1 MTIRVALHHKTH
13 YKFDR
18 DVTLSPHEV
27 RLRPAAHARTP
38 IESYSLTVKP
48 EKHFLNWQQD
58 PYGNWLA
65 RLVFPEKANE
75 LCIEVDLVADM
86 TVINPFDFFM
96 ESYAEQFP
104 FQYTNDN
111 RRELAAY
118 LEVELQG
125 KLLTAWIADAK
136 TKFLSKPINTI
147 DFLVALNAKLQQD
160 ISYLIRMEPGVQ
172 APEVTLERAQGSCRD
187 TGWLLVQILRHFGI
201 AARFAS
207 GYLIQLTADQKALD
221 GPSGT
226 DKDFTDLHA
235 WCEAYLPGAGWIGL
249 DPTSGLLAGEGHIP
263 LACTAIPSSAAP
275 VSGFTDQCEST
286 LDFSMTVTRIHEDP
300 RVTKPFNDDQ
310 WQHILALGEQVD
322 RELVEGDVRL
332 TMGGEPT
339 FVSID
344 DMEGAEWNY
353 TAHSAKKL
361 ELATTLFLRT
371 QAKFAPGGLLHF
383 GQGKWYPGE
392 PLPRWALSCYWR
404 PDGVALWS
412 DKRLVAT
419 EATVKITHIA
429 AITKTFAQTLAK
441 NLSLHTDYAMPAYE
455 SVWRTIRDESK
466 LPINIDPASPDL
478 KDPATRAAITE
489 HLLKQLQGGIGE
501 ATGYVLPIKAVPRKK
516 ANDATE
522 WASSLWPLATN
533 HLYLVEGD
541 SPVGF
546 RLPLNSLPWVAPADM
561 AIIIPGDP
569 FETRKALSNENE
581 REALSAKMKAGASVE
596 KPRPDKAKL
605 KKGESAKDVVRTA
618 LCVEVRNGILHV
630 FFPPLTL
637 LEDYLA
643 LVAAVEETA
652 RETATPVRIEG
663 YTPPADD
670 RLKKFAVT
678 PDPGVIEFNIHPSTS
693 WRELVTN
700 TKTLYEEARLSRLA
714 TEKFMLDGKHTGTGG
729 GNHVTVGGVTPA
741 DSPMLRRPDLLRS
754 LITYWQ
760 NHPALSYLFSGTFIG
775 PTSQSPRVDEARAD
789 TLYELEIAFEQMDE
803 KLTSGK
809 ESEYPWLADRIL
821 RNFLV
826 DLTGNTH
833 RAEFSIDKLYSPDGP
848 TGRLGLL
855 EFRAFE
861 MPPHAEMSLTQTL
874 LLRALIARFWKTP
887 YKAKLIRWGTELHD
901 RFMLPYF
908 VAQDMKAV
916 VDDLNAAGYGFRLE
930 WFAPFIEFRFP
941 RFGTVAYQGVEM
953 ELRQAIEPWHVL
965 GEEMAGTSTARYVDS
980 SLERMQVKVSG
991 MVQQRHVVTC
1001 NGRVVPLT
1009 PTGTPGEF
1017 VAGVRYRAWA
1027 PPSALH
1033 PTIGVHAPLVFDI
1046 VDIWSARSV
1055 GGCTYHVTHPG
1066 GRNYD
1071 TFPVNANEA
1080 EARRVARFQK
1090 IGHTP
1095 GPMDVKSEGR
1105 NPAFP
1110 FTLDLRRAPDFD
1122 GAQLMPKRLHEGQQ

>member
-18 DVTLSPHEV
+18 AVNLSPHEV

-38 IESYSLTVKP
+38 IESYSLKVRP

-65 RLVFPEKANE
+65 RLVFPEKTTE
-75 LCIEVDLVADM
+75 LSIEVDLVADM
-86 TVINPFDFFM
+86 TVINPFDFFL
-96 ESYAEQFP
+96 EAYAEAYP
-104 FQYTNDN
+104 FQYTKDN
-111 RRELAAY
+111 QRELTAY
-118 LEVELQG
+118 LEVEPAGPRLTQWLQSARSE
-125 KLLTAWIADAK
+125 LLG
-136 TKFLSKPINTI
+136 KPINTI
-147 DFLVALNAKLQQD
+147 DFLVALNAKLQRD

-172 APEVTLERAQGSCRD
+172 TPEETLQRAQGSCRD
-187 TGWLLVQILRHFGI
+187 SGWLLVQICRHFGI

-226 DKDFTDLHA
+226 ERDFTDLHA

-275 VSGFTDQCEST
+275 VSGFTDICEST
-286 LDFSMTVTRIHEDP
+286 LDFEMTVTRIHEDP
-300 RVTKPFNDDQ
+300 RVTKPFVDRE
-310 WQHILALGEQVD
+310 WEHVLALGDQVD
-322 RELVEGDVRL
+322 RELEAHDVRL

-344 DMEGAEWNY
+344 DMEGPEWNY
-353 TAHSAKKL
+353 TAHSPKKL
-361 ELATTLFLRT
+361 ELATVLFGRMQQKL
-371 QAKFAPGGLLHF
+371 APGGLLHF

-404 PDGVALWS
+404 PDGKAVWHDTA
-412 DKRLVAT
+412 LVAT
-419 EATVKITHIA
+419 TATEHTKDISKKFACALAEA
-429 AITKTFAQTLAK
+429 LA
-441 NLSLHTDYAMPAYE
+441 LHPDYAMPAYE
-455 SVWRTIRDESK
+455 SIWRTIRDESQ
-466 LPINIDPASPDL
+466 LPINIDPSAPEL
-478 KDPATRAAITE
+478 KDAKSRQSIAE
-489 HLLKQLQGGIGE
+489 KLLKQLEGAIGE
-501 ATGYVLPIKAVPRKK
+501 PVGYVLPIKAIERKN
-516 ANDATE
+516 ASASTT
-522 WASSLWPLATN
+522 WASSLWPLATK

-546 RLPLNSLPWVAPADM
+546 RLPLNSLPWVAPEDM
-561 AIIIPGDP
+561 EIIIPGDP
-569 FETRKALSNENE
+569 FEARAALSNDNE
-581 REALSAKMKAGASVE
+581 REALSAKMRAGASTK
-596 KPRPDKAKL
+596 KPTKAEL
-605 KKGESAKDVVRTA
+605 KKNQSAKEIVRTA
-618 LCVEVRNGILHV
+618 LCVEVRNGMLHV
-630 FFPPLTL
+630 FMPPLAL

-643 LVAAVEETA
+643 LVSAVEVTA
-652 RETATPVRIEG
+652 AALKTPVRIEG

-693 WRELVTN
+693 WRELVAN
-700 TKTLYEEARLSRLA
+700 TKTLYEEARLSRLG

-741 DSPMLRRPDLLRS
+741 DSPLLRRPDLLRS

-775 PTSQSPRVDEARAD
+775 PTSQSPRVDEARSD
-789 TLYELEIAFEQMDE
+789 TLYELEIAFQQLEE
-803 KLTSGK
+803 KLASGK
-809 ESEYPWLADRIL
+809 ESEFPWLADRIL

-887 YKAKLIRWGTELHD
+887 YKAKLVRWGTELHD

-908 VAQDMKAV
+908 VVQDLRAV
-916 VDDLNAAGYGFRLE
+916 VDDLNEAGYAFKLE
-930 WFAPFIEFRFP
+930 WFAPFVEFRFP

-965 GEEMAGTSTARYVDS
+965 GEEMAGSGTARYVDS
-980 SLERMQVKVSG
+980 SVERMQVKVSG
-991 MVQQRHVVTC
+991 MLLQRHVVTC

-1033 PTIGVHAPLVFDI
+1033 PTIGVHAPLVFDL
-1046 VDIWSARSV
+1046 VDTWSARSV
-1055 GGCTYHVTHPG
+1055 GGCTYHVSHPG
-1066 GRNYD
+1066 GRNYA

-1080 EARRVARFQK
+1080 EARRVARFQN

-1095 GPMDVKSEGR
+1095 GPITVRSEGR

-1110 FTLDLRRAPDFD
+1110 FTLDLRRAPDYD
-1122 GAQLMPKRLHEGQQ
+1122 SAQLMPKRGGDDGRGPAEQ

>member
-13 YKFDR
+13 YIFDR
-18 DVTLSPHEV
+18 EVALSPHEV

-38 IESYSLTVKP
+38 IESYSLKVRP

-65 RLVFPEKANE
+65 RLVFPEKSNE

-104 FQYTNDN
+104 FAYTNDN
-111 RRELAAY
+111 KRELAAY
-118 LEVELQG
+118 LEVEPTG
-125 KLLTAWIADAK
+125 PLLTKWLAEARAA
-136 TKFLSKPINTI
+136 FLGKPINTI
-147 DFLVALNAKLQQD
+147 DFLVALNAKLQSD

-172 APEVTLERAQGSCRD
+172 TPEHTLERAQGSCRD

-207 GYLIQLTADQKALD
+207 GYLIQLAADQKALD

-226 DKDFTDLHA
+226 DRDFTDLHA

-275 VSGFTDQCEST
+275 VSGFTDVCETT

-300 RVTKPFNDDQ
+300 RVTKPFNETQ
-310 WQHILALGEQVD
+310 WQQVTALGDKVD
-322 RELVEGDVRL
+322 RELLDNDVRL

-344 DMEGAEWNY
+344 DMEGPEWNY
-353 TAHSAKKL
+353 TAHSPKKL
-361 ELATTLFLRT
+361 ELATVLFQRM
-371 QAKFAPGGLLHF
+371 QRKFSPGGLLHF

-404 PDGVALWS
+404 PDGVPIWHDAT
-412 DKRLVAT
+412 LVAT
-419 EATVKITHIA
+419 GETEHDKRISE
-429 AITKTFAQTLAK
+429 TFVRALSVNLA
-441 NLSLHTDYAMPAYE
+441 LHPDYAMPAFE
-455 SVWRTIRDESK
+455 SIWRTIRDESQ
-466 LPINIDPASPDL
+466 LPINIDPASPEL
-478 KDPATRAAITE
+478 KDAAARASLVE
-489 HLLKQLQGGIGE
+489 KLLAQLEGAIGE
-501 ATGYVLPIKAVPRKK
+501 PVGYVLPIKPVPRK
-516 ANDATE
+516 AVDAATE

-533 HLYLVEGD
+533 HLYLVEGE
-541 SPVGF
+541 SPLGF
-546 RLPLNSLPWVAPADM
+546 RLPLASLPWVAPADM
-561 AIIIPGDP
+561 DVVIAGDP
-569 FETRKALSNENE
+569 FAE
-581 REALSAKMKAGASVE
+581 REVLAAKMKLATKKDLE
-596 KPRPDKAKL
+596 KPKKNKL
-605 KKGESAKDVVRTA
+605 TKGESAKDVVRTA
-618 LCVEVRNGILHV
+618 ICVEVRNGILHV
-630 FFPPLTL
+630 FFPPLEL

-643 LVAAVEETA
+643 LISVVEKTA
-652 RETATPVRIEG
+652 KETATPIRIEG
-663 YTPPADD
+663 YTPPSDE
-670 RLKKFAVT
+670 RIKKFAVT
-678 PDPGVIEFNIHPSTS
+678 PDPGVIEFNIQPSAS
-693 WRELVTN
+693 WPELVTN

-729 GNHVTVGGVTPA
+729 GNHVTVGGVTA
-741 DSPMLRRPDLLRS
+741 KDSPMLRRPDLLRS

-760 NHPALSYLFSGTFIG
+760 NHPALSYLFSGAFIG
-775 PTSQSPRVDEARAD
+775 PTSQSPRVDEARSD
-789 TLYELEIAFEQMDE
+789 TLYELEIAFEQMEE
-803 KLTSGK
+803 KLVSGK
-809 ESEYPWLADRIL
+809 DSEFPWLADRIL

-874 LLRALIARFWKTP
+874 LLRALISRFWKTP

-916 VDDLNAAGYGFRLE
+916 VDDLNAAGYAFKME

-965 GEEMAGTSTARYVDS
+965 GEEMAGSGTARYVDS
-980 SLERMQVKVSG
+980 SLERVQVKVSG
-991 MVQQRHVVTC
+991 MVQQRHVVAC

-1017 VAGVRYRAWA
+1017 VAGVRFRAWA
-1027 PPSALH
+1027 PSSALH

-1046 VDIWSARSV
+1046 VDLWSGRSV
-1055 GGCTYHVTHPG
+1055 GGCTYHVSHPG
-1066 GRNYD
+1066 GRNYS

-1095 GPMDVKSEGR
+1095 GPLELKLEGR

-1122 GAQLMPKRLHEGQQ
+1122 GAQLMPKRLHEGQ